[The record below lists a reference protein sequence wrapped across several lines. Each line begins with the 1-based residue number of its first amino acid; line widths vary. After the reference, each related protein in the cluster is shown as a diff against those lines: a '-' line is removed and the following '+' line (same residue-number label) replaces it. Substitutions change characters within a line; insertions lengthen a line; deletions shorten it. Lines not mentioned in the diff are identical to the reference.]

1 VSFKTVPVL
10 ALSLGLGARGGLSV
24 SAAGPASS
32 TVSFDSSAYAMELEA
47 VEGLHDRMSTVMQHC
62 RDLRMAMQE

>member
-1 VSFKTVPVL
+1 MSFKTVPVL

-32 TVSFDSSAYAMELEA
+32 TVPFGSGAICGGGGGCGGADVDCDAALS
-47 VEGLHDRMSTVMQHC
+47 
-62 RDLRMAMQE
+62 